1 VKFAYDHVLVASK
14 EVLHV
19 IVLFVVSVVS
29 LPTADFA
36 PEAAVSSIK

>member
-1 VKFAYDHVLVASK
+1 VTFACDHVLVASK

-19 IVLFVVSVVS
+19 VVLFVVSVLS
-29 LPTADFA
+29 LPTADFP

>member
-1 VKFAYDHVLVASK
+1 MTFTYDHVLVASK

-19 IVLFVVSVVS
+19 VVLFIVSVLS
-29 LPTADFA
+29 LPAADFA